1 MGVVNISSATLEIA
15 VIMSLGDTTICA
27 ACHENITDKAMKA
40 KNNFYH
46 ENHFVC
52 SYSGCGLSLLKLSV
66 YSKDGQ
72 LFCQCHYQEK
82 FLSKCSKCKEYITGV
97 CGEFLMQL

>member
-1 MGVVNISSATLEIA
+1 MFVRESVSVVICYININTVVNISSATLEIA
-15 VIMSLGDTTICA
+15 VIMSTGDTTICA

-66 YSKDGQ
+66 YSK
-72 LFCQCHYQEK
+72 
-82 FLSKCSKCKEYITGV
+82 
-97 CGEFLMQL
+97 